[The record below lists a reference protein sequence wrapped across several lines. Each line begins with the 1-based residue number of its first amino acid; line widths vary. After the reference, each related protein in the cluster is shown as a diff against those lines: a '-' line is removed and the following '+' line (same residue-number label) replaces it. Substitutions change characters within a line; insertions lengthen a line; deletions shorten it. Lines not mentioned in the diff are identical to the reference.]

1 MFKSRETHFLGPNNV
16 LKTGQKFENQKNLD
30 TRPLSAFRP
39 FPQIGLRPVAIFEGP
54 VSTNFLNQP
63 SKTAAAIYHRPIDA
77 KDWVVG
83 GGNGERRKLKTDVEV
98 LVKTMKQ
105 NPPPGSG
112 NHYECNSNPGLNKLP
127 SYEIGR

>member
-1 MFKSRETHFLGPNNV
+1 LFKSRETHFLGPNNV

-83 GGNGERRKLKTDVEV
+83 GETASAENS
-98 LVKTMKQ
+98 KQ
-105 NPPPGSG
+105 MLRSL
-112 NHYECNSNPGLNKLP
+112 SKQ
-127 SYEIGR
+127 